1 MSLGPRWVNRR
12 RRPPTTRGRAARA
25 ETPMILGATFETIDV
40 IELLVLFAIPIILIV
55 LLVRSFR
62 TPRAKREV
70 EEPKAGV
77 A

>member
-1 MSLGPRWVNRR
+1 MGK
-12 RRPPTTRGRAARA
+12 PPTTPAADTRARGPSGD
-25 ETPMILGATFETIDV
+25 PMILASTFETIDV

-62 TPRAKREV
+62 KPRAKSEI